1 MANNCKNG
9 KAMATEKQS
18 HKFAGLVVEHQAL
31 FEGWPS
37 EDLQWAIQNPKEAI
51 ELFGQAVKD
60 RSNGVV
66 LKPLAQ
72 NPYLRLLYTEDRI
85 TLPVTGG

>member
-18 HKFAGLVVEHQAL
+18 HKFVGLIVENQL
-31 FEGWPS
+31 SFEGWS
-37 EDLQWAIQNPKEAI
+37 GEDLQWAIQHPKEAL

-60 RSNGVV
+60 R
-66 LKPLAQ
+66 Q
-72 NPYLRLLYTEDRI
+72 NNQKKL
-85 TLPVTGG
+85 GS